1 MKLPH
6 SPLLITVMCFTFGAC
21 LSFFV
26 AASFY
31 EWVWVGCAFLLVTLL
46 FQILSVGKIVKT
58 ILLYSC
64 FLLFGLLY
72 FKAYY
77 QPSKNH
83 FQFLKSRGENLKQIE
98 IQDHLG
104 SSDFSNSYLGKI
116 TNWDKRNTTGKIL
129 IQQSKDSSTKPWLL
143 GQKILTMEEVRFLKG
158 PLNPGQFSYKSYLA
172 NKKINHRLNLDSKN
186 SVALAE
192 KKSSLK
198 ALSKRLRHNALLQIE
213 KSPLTHSSQGMLKAL
228 LFAERNALD
237 DTLIQNY
244 AHAGVVHLLAL
255 SGLHLGLFVGFLL
268 YLLKP
273 LTRFKFGTSIRTITI
288 VCFLWGFAF
297 VVGFPAS
304 VTRAVSMFSFMIIG
318 RNLHYGKHTF
328 HYTVLSFFMLLL
340 CYPPYLKSIGFQLS
354 YLAVFGILLIHPL
367 LQRLWRPKTL
377 LLKRYWEWTTVCLA
391 AQLAVSP
398 LSIYYFNQFPS
409 LFLISNLLIVPFF
422 GIFLILCIVVFCV
435 LLFTSIPKLLINL
448 FEKVVTLLNQS
459 IEWIAQKE
467 AFLFDNLFISTKTLL
482 LIYFILIL
490 WVLWNYKK
498 SFWWIASLGLV
509 MSGLLFNYSIELKK
523 FREINSFWVFHKHN
537 ATLIGHQKNSHFHYF
552 SSVPEATKSL
562 VLDFTNS
569 RHISAKIPIKIEN
582 FYLQGTFKLLILDND
597 EPYEFKHFEPQY
609 ILLRN
614 NPKLNIERLLNYY
627 KPQVLI
633 ADGSNATWNIALWE
647 KSCQN
652 RTTQF
657 YYTGKNGA
665 LEISL

>member
-1 MKLPH
+1 M
-6 SPLLITVMCFTFGAC
+6 
-21 LSFFV
+21 
-26 AASFY
+26 
-31 EWVWVGCAFLLVTLL
+31 
-46 FQILSVGKIVKT
+46 
-58 ILLYSC
+58 
-64 FLLFGLLY
+64 
-72 FKAYY
+72 
-77 QPSKNH
+77 
-83 FQFLKSRGENLKQIE
+83 
-98 IQDHLG
+98 
-104 SSDFSNSYLGKI
+104 
-116 TNWDKRNTTGKIL
+116 
-129 IQQSKDSSTKPWLL
+129 
-143 GQKILTMEEVRFLKG
+143 
-158 PLNPGQFSYKSYLA
+158 
-172 NKKINHRLNLDSKN
+172 
-186 SVALAE
+186 
-192 KKSSLK
+192 
-198 ALSKRLRHNALLQIE
+198 
-213 KSPLTHSSQGMLKAL
+213 
-228 LFAERNALD
+228 
-237 DTLIQNY
+237 
-244 AHAGVVHLLAL
+244 
-255 SGLHLGLFVGFLL
+255 
-268 YLLKP
+268 
-273 LTRFKFGTSIRTITI
+273 
-288 VCFLWGFAF
+288 
-297 VVGFPAS
+297 
-304 VTRAVSMFSFMIIG
+304 
-318 RNLHYGKHTF
+318 
-328 HYTVLSFFMLLL
+328 
-340 CYPPYLKSIGFQLS
+340 
-354 YLAVFGILLIHPL
+354 
-367 LQRLWRPKTL
+367 
-377 LLKRYWEWTTVCLA
+377 CLA

-398 LSIYYFNQFPS
+398 LSIYYFHQFPS

-537 ATLIGHQKNSHFHYF
+537 ATLIGHQKSSHFHYF

-569 RHISAKIPIKIEN
+569 RYISGKIPIKIEN

-597 EPYEFKHFEPQY
+597 EPYELKHFEPQY